1 MLKRDRTRA
10 VLRPDKPQASIWRT
24 SARKGSGQIQSTNL
38 NASRYSSPRFDFKSS
53 PSAYQVYE
61 LVGSRWVDQGT
72 AFCFGQFQEDTNE
85 AFLVARAALNYNNV
99 ILSTP
104 IRTNDVYQQQAG
116 TLSPSPIITLPPSKS
131 SHAIVLTSLFIRN
144 AHSLD

>member
-1 MLKRDRTRA
+1 L
-10 VLRPDKPQASIWRT
+10 
-24 SARKGSGQIQSTNL
+24 
-38 NASRYSSPRFDFKSS
+38 
-53 PSAYQVYE
+53 YQVYE

-85 AFLVARAALNYNNV
+85 AFLVARAEMNYHNV

-116 TLSPSPIITLPPSKS
+116 ACHIAHPVYFSVGSACMHLKLCRSVATGDLD
-131 SHAIVLTSLFIRN
+131 RN
-144 AHSLD
+144 AHIYALIQKP